1 MTEAQ
6 FLNFVGTAALRGA
19 GIISLAGLVTVAWRS
34 ASAAARHLIWTV
46 AVVTALILPALGV
59 AIQRMNAPRIEIPS
73 WSQSVTPTFTA
84 VPPSLVTDEPSV
96 VESLAAMQ
104 MTPSATIDQS
114 PAISEITS
122 QASGAID
129 VAPIDIAPASRP
141 NAPDFRAILFPLWLS
156 GVLLS
161 LLPLALARI
170 RVFHLARK
178 SIPVTDGRWIDIMR
192 STPAIARFAG
202 RVRVLENR
210 DAGMPM
216 TWGIARATLLVPS
229 GADHWPDWRCREIL
243 LHELA
248 HVERRDCLTQL
259 VAQITCALY
268 WFNPLTWVA
277 SHRMRV
283 ERELACDDRVINAG
297 ARASDYAS
305 NLLNVARSLHAPAFT
320 STSAIAMARPSQLS
334 GRLLA
339 VLDERRN
346 RRSVTGRI
354 AVATSA
360 AAAVI
365 TLLVASLTTAS
376 AATVRAENPPDSP
389 VSEAEVQ
396 QTPEAF
402 APLTATMAV
411 VRAAQVPSVGIFESK
426 GSGMLNLTHSL
437 RAVPL
442 PAFSISAV
450 PCWNDDKDHTNVSI
464 HSDDN
469 SNNGRTSWT
478 VRYESDDCSLELR
491 AEGKFTMRA
500 DLSDVES
507 ISSDGW
513 VRIEEREGRS
523 SRRVEMRRADNGSI
537 DHVYWVNG
545 NRAAFDSDARA
556 WLAQTLLAVER
567 RTAFAAATRVP
578 QLYRS
583 GGLRGVLSEISRM
596 SSAYPKSQYYSTL
609 LDMGVTLDANTL
621 NDIVRQAATD
631 LSSSDYYMSEVL
643 GKLGNQS
650 AANETTWRTFA
661 EAAGRMKSDYY
672 KSETLKK
679 VLSKGNLGSETVGI
693 LLKSAAGIRSDY
705 YTTDLLKQ
713 VAAKYA
719 LNADTRAYYLDALR
733 HIESDYYRGELLKA
747 LGTEGEW
754 DSRTSALVLESVGGI
769 KSDYYRS
776 ESLVSLVKAKH
787 VDNWPAFFAA
797 TSSIGS
803 DYYKKTTLTEVLRG
817 AGLNREIVIG
827 VLGAAAKI
835 HSDSEMADVL
845 SAVARSYRIDESV
858 RPAYEKAVD
867 AMSSEYYRGAALSAL
882 RRSMAGR

>member
-6 FLNFVGTAALRGA
+6 FLNFVGTAALKGA

-46 AVVTALILPALGV
+46 AVVTALMLPALGV

-73 WSQSVTPTFTA
+73 WTENVTA
-84 VPPSLVTDEPSV
+84 VVEP
-96 VESLAAMQ
+96 LAAEQ
-104 MTPSATIDQS
+104 KGPGVTIDQS
-114 PAISEITS
+114 PASNEATS
-122 QASGAID
+122 QASAMID
-129 VAPIDIAPASRP
+129 AAPIVIGPASQP
-141 NAPDFRAILFPLWLS
+141 NKPDFGAMLFPLWLS

-170 RVFHLARK
+170 RVYRLARK
-178 SIPVTDGRWIDIMR
+178 SVTVTDGRWIDIMR

-202 RVRVLENR
+202 RVRVLESQG
-210 DAGMPM
+210 AGMPM
-216 TWGIARATLLVPS
+216 TWGITRATLLVPS
-229 GADHWPDWRCREIL
+229 GAEHWPDWRCREIL

-259 VAQITCALY
+259 IAQITCAFY

-283 ERELACDDRVINAG
+283 ERELACDDRVITAG

-305 NLLNVARSLHAPAFT
+305 NLLNVARSLRAPAFT

-346 RRSVTGRI
+346 RRSVTRRI
-354 AVATSA
+354 ALATSA

-389 VSEAEVQ
+389 VGEAEVA
-396 QTPEAF
+396 QTSAAF
-402 APLTATMAV
+402 APLSATMAV
-411 VRAAQVPSVGIFESK
+411 IRAVQVPSVGSLQTRASE
-426 GSGMLNLTHSL
+426 MLNLAHPL
-437 RAVPL
+437 RTVPL
-442 PAFSISAV
+442 PMLSIAAAA
-450 PCWNDDKDHTNVSI
+450 CWNNDKDHTGVSI

-469 SNNGRTSWT
+469 SHNGRTSWT
-478 VRYESDDCSLELR
+478 VTVSNDECSLELR

-507 ISSDGW
+507 ISNDGW
-513 VRIEEREGRS
+513 VRIEEREGRT

-545 NRAAFDSDARA
+545 NRAAFDNDAKG

-567 RTAFAAATRVP
+567 RTAFAASTRVP

-583 GGLRGVLSEISRM
+583 GGLRGVLSEISQM
-596 SSAYPKSQYYSTL
+596 TSDYPKSQYYGTL
-609 LDMGVTLDANTL
+609 LDMGVTLDANSL
-621 NDIVRQAATD
+621 NDVVRQAATE

-650 AANETTWRTFA
+650 AANETTWRAFA

-679 VLSKGNLGSETVGI
+679 VLSKGKLSSETVGI
-693 LLKSAAGIRSDY
+693 LLKSAAGIKSDY

-719 LNADTRAYYLDALR
+719 LNAETRAYYVDALR

-754 DSRTSALVLESVGGI
+754 DSRTSAFVLESVASI

-797 TSSIGS
+797 TSSMGS
-803 DYYKKTTLTEVLRG
+803 DYYKKTSLTVVLRG
-817 AGLNREIVIG
+817 ADLNREIVVG

-835 HSDSEMADVL
+835 LSDSEMADVL
-845 SAVARSYRIDESV
+845 SAVARSYRNDESV

-867 AMSSEYYRGAALSAL
+867 AMSSEYYSGAAMSAL
-882 RRSMAGR
+882 RRSMAAR